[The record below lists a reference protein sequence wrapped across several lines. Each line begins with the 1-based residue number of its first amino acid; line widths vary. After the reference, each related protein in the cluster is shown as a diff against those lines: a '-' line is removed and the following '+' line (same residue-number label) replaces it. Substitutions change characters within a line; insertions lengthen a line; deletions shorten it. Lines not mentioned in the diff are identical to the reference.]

1 VGHIGSPGA
10 LRPSPDAL
18 HRASRR
24 ACPENRFASIKLFP
38 FGRIGL
44 SFGQTKTK
52 HPGTDYCGNSTK
64 QSAQKNSANS
74 IEKSATGHSGPCTE
88 FSFNKNYIKFY

>member
-24 ACPENRFASIKLFP
+24 ACPENRFAAIKLIP
-38 FGRIGL
+38 FNRIVL
-44 SFGQTKTK
+44 
-52 HPGTDYCGNSTK
+52 
-64 QSAQKNSANS
+64 
-74 IEKSATGHSGPCTE
+74 
-88 FSFNKNYIKFY
+88 